1 MNTMFQPRLESVQWL
16 SPAGLQNLGYREWGD
31 PANPHVLICVH
42 GLTRVSN
49 DFHTLAQTM
58 AQHVR
63 VVAPDVPGR
72 GRSDWLPNPA
82 LYSVPNYAAAMVA
95 LLARANGK
103 TVDWLGTSMGGLIGM
118 GVTSLKGNPIRRF
131 IVNDVG
137 PALKLEALQRIGT
150 YVGQPMQFKS
160 VEEAVPYIKAIST
173 TFGPHSDAQWH
184 QLTADVIVQKDGGW
198 TFHYDPAIA
207 EPFKQISAEQ
217 AAFNEAMLW
226 GAWDSI
232 TCETLIIRGE
242 TSDLLSPETAKD
254 MTQRGPKAKLIEL
267 KGIGHAPTFMHDD
280 QIDIVKRFI
289 LEGKA

>member
-1 MNTMFQPRLESVQWL
+1 MLQSRLESVQWL

-42 GLTRVSN
+42 GLTRISN
-49 DFHTLAQTM
+49 DFHELAQVM
-58 AQHVR
+58 GQYVR
-63 VVAPDVPGR
+63 VIAPDVPGR

-95 LLARANGK
+95 LLARANAK

-118 GVTSLKGNPIRRF
+118 GVTSLKGHPIRRF

-137 PALKLEALQRIGT
+137 PALKLDALQRIGT
-150 YVGQPMQFKS
+150 YVGQPMQFAS
-160 VEEAVPYIKAIST
+160 VEEAVPYIKAISV
-173 TFGPHSDAQWH
+173 TFGPHSDAQWL
-184 QLTADVIVQKDGGW
+184 QLTRDVMVQKNGSW

-232 TCETLIIRGE
+232 NCQTLLIRGE
-242 TSDLLSPETAKD
+242 TSDLLSRETAD
-254 MTQRGPKAKLIEL
+254 EMTRRGPRAALVEL
-267 KGIGHAPTFMHDD
+267 KGIGHAPTFMHAD

-289 LEGKA
+289 LEGKS

>member
-1 MNTMFQPRLESVQWL
+1 MLQSRLESVQWL
-16 SPAGLQNLGYREWGD
+16 SPAGLQTLGYREWGD

-42 GLTRVSN
+42 GLTRISN
-49 DFHTLAQTM
+49 DFHTLAQTLG
-58 AQHVR
+58 QHVR
-63 VVAPDVPGR
+63 IIAPDVPGR

-82 LYSVPNYAAAMVA
+82 LYSVPNYVAAMVA

-118 GVTSLKGNPIRRF
+118 GVTSLKDHPIRRF

-137 PALKLEALQRIGT
+137 PTLKLEALQRIGT
-150 YVGQPMQFKS
+150 YVGQPMQFNS
-160 VEEAVPYIKAIST
+160 VDEAVPYIKAISA

-184 QLTADVIVQKDGGW
+184 QLTSDVMVQKNGAW

-232 TCETLIIRGE
+232 HCETLIIRGE
-242 TSDLLSPETAKD
+242 TSDLLSRETADD
-254 MTQRGPKAKLIEL
+254 MTRRGPKAALIEL
-267 KGIGHAPTFMHDD
+267 PGIGHAPTFMHDD
-280 QIDIVKRFI
+280 QINIVKRFI
-289 LEGKA
+289 LEGQT